1 MLSHNRKYVMLLA
14 SPGTAG
20 RGAVGGQGVCYNE
33 MGIMRN
39 FTNKPRRKT
48 ACISKLLLEG
58 PNRGRVFDTCVMDK
72 FHGV

>member
-1 MLSHNRKYVMLLA
+1 
-14 SPGTAG
+14 
-20 RGAVGGQGVCYNE
+20 
-33 MGIMRN
+33 MRN